1 MSSTLIIVESPAKCA
16 KIEKMLGSGYKCIA
30 SYGHIRELNGL
41 ASIDINNNFMPKF
54 SNIESKNFQISKI
67 RKAITN
73 AGDVLLAADDDR
85 EGEAI
90 AWHICKCFNLPI
102 ETTKRIIFH
111 EITENAIKNA
121 VKNPILLNMDVVHA
135 QQARQILDLLVG
147 YKISPILW
155 DKIETAHKSGLS
167 AGRCQSPALRLIY
180 DNQKSIDASP
190 GRKVY
195 NTLGYFTSKNIQFS
209 LNYNHDS
216 EETISNFLEK
226 SVEHSHIYNCSQ
238 PRNTTKNPPKPFTT
252 STLQQAASN
261 ELRISPKVTMQACQK
276 LYEEGYITYMRTDS
290 TTYSKDFLK
299 TADEFIKK
307 TYGDRYV
314 REDLSTLAERGE
326 TKKKKS
332 KKEKEKE
339 NNAQEAHE
347 AIRPTN
353 ISRLKADE
361 NLGSKECRVYNLIRR
376 NTLESCMSPATYK
389 AVTATISAPEKHQY
403 KYGAE
408 HVVFQGWKIVAG
420 SEDKSD
426 IYNFLTTLSKNTE
439 IDYKSIISKV
449 SMKDLKTHYTEA
461 KLVQLLEQNGIGR
474 PSTFSSLVDKIQER
488 GYVKKDNVKGKSI
501 KCVDFELTQEELIE
515 NETKREFGNEKGKLV
530 IQPLGILVIEFLI
543 DKFNTLFDYQYTK
556 LMEDNLD
563 IIAKGEKVWYN
574 LCRECL
580 DQIIVLSSGMTRD
593 RLNIPIDDK
602 HSYIIGKYGP
612 VIKCVYGSKTTFKNV
627 KSDIDVEKLKKGEY
641 TLDEL
646 IVSKPKTGKDL
657 GQHENKSVILKTG
670 RYGNY
675 VEWGDIK
682 KAVSFDKEFD
692 DVELSDII
700 PQLIASQNV
709 GIVRSITSEISI
721 RNGKYGDYIFY
732 KKSEWKKP
740 RFIKLKDFSTDDGN
754 KDYRSCNLEQIKTW
768 LKKIHKITC

>member
-612 VIKCVYGSKTTFKNV
+612 VIKCVSGSKTTFKNV